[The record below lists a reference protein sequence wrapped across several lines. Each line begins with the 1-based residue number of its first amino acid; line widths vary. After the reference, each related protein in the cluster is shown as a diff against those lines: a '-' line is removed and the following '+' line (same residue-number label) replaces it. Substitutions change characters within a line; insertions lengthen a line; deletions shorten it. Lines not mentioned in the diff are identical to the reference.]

1 MSKFG
6 EGDRLLLVD
15 GSGYIFRAYF
25 SSLNVA
31 SDRFRYRSDN
41 TPVGAVHIFCHMLM
55 TDVLQSS
62 KKPTHIAVVF
72 DKSSKT
78 FRSELY
84 PSYKANRQATPED
97 LIPQFASTREATKA
111 FNIPCLEM
119 EGYEADDIIA
129 TLASQ
134 AKEAG
139 GEVTII
145 SSDKDLMQLVGEG
158 IVLYDTRKRQEIGPE
173 EVKKKFEVY
182 PDKVIDIQ
190 ALMGDSSDNIPGVPG
205 VGPKTAAGLINEYG
219 DLDTLLARRDE
230 IKKPKLRQVMDEN
243 ADNVLIYRKLV
254 TLLKDVPID
263 VTLDDLKLAPPQ
275 PKKLFDFLLA
285 QEFRTLVLRAAD
297 YLKVDPPELP
307 SRNLADGDTQSGEKP
322 LTPEEYKLV
331 NTMDSLNDLVDR
343 IYENGQVAISFQT
356 EGEESTAELIAL
368 GLAVKEQETFYLP
381 LRHVDTQGLL
391 RTDGSKFPDQIESNR
406 ALQTMQR
413 VFEDNSIL
421 KIGQNIKFLVKLL
434 SRQGIKVEIVDDIEV
449 ISFVANEGNHKF
461 DLAKAA
467 ESEFEFKAPVIS
479 DLLGT
484 GKNALPYSHTNI
496 YEAAKYSATTA
507 DIILRVWKHLRA
519 KLIHN
524 KVSTVYETLE
534 RPLIGILA
542 DMEETGIVVD
552 PKKLEELSGIFQEEL
567 TELAARIHAEAGEE
581 FLISSPKQLGKVL
594 FDKLQLPSDKAKTSS
609 GYKTGVDIL
618 EDLTDRGYKLPGLV
632 LDWRH
637 KAKLKSTYTD
647 ALQACINS
655 NTGRVHTSY
664 RLDGANTG
672 RLASINP
679 NLQNIP
685 IRTREGKQIR
695 EAFVARE
702 GYEIVSLDY
711 SQIELRILAY
721 MANVKGMKIAFR
733 EKMDIHQSTAS
744 QVFEIPLDEVS
755 SDMRRKA
762 KAINFG
768 IIYGI
773 SAFGLARNLQIPRK
787 EAGNFIEGYFSR
799 YPEIKQYMEKIV
811 GIAEQQNHVKTLFG
825 RKVGTSNIN
834 KGGPQKA
841 FARRA
846 AINAPIQGSAA
857 DIIRRAMV
865 RIPDVIGKLPAKL
878 LLQIHDE
885 LLFEVRQDAVPDLI
899 KVATRSMEKADH
911 PVVAIE
917 PGLVVD
923 SGVGKNWLEAH

>member
-1 MSKFG
+1 MRKFG
-6 EGDRLLLVD
+6 KGDRLLLVD

-41 TPVGAVHIFCHMLM
+41 TPVGAVHIFCHMLI
-55 TDVLQSS
+55 TDVLQSP

-72 DKSSKT
+72 DKSSTT
-78 FRSELY
+78 FRSEIY
-84 PSYKANRQATPED
+84 PSYKANRPPPPED
-97 LIPQFASTREATKA
+97 LVPQFASTREATRA

-119 EGYEADDIIA
+119 AGYEADDIIA
-129 TLASQ
+129 TLAMRGR
-134 AKEAG
+134 EAG

-145 SSDKDLMQLVGEG
+145 SSDKDMMQLVGDG
-158 IVLYDTRKRQEIGPE
+158 IVMYDTRKRQEIGPE
-173 EVKKKFEVY
+173 EVRKKFQVY
-182 PDKVIDIQ
+182 PDRVIDIQ

-205 VGPKTAAGLINEYG
+205 VGPKTAAALINEYG
-219 DLDTLLARRDE
+219 DLETLLQRRDE
-230 IKKPKLRQVMDEN
+230 IKKPKLRQVLDEN
-243 ADNVLIYRKLV
+243 AANVEIYRQLV
-254 TLLKDVPID
+254 TLHKNVPIE
-263 VTLDDLKLAPPQ
+263 VTLEDLELKPPE
-275 PKKLFDFLLA
+275 PKPLFDFLLA
-285 QEFRTLVLRAAD
+285 QEFRTLVRRAAE
-297 YLKVDPPELP
+297 YLKVEQPELP
-307 SRNLADGDTQSGEKP
+307 HRIAEEGSQPEKLSFKP
-322 LTPEEYKLV
+322 AEYKLV
-331 NTMDSLNDLVDR
+331 NSMASLDDLVAR
-343 IYENGQVAISFQT
+343 IYERGQVAISFES
-356 EGEESTAELIAL
+356 EGEEARADLIAL
-368 GLAVKEQETFYLP
+368 GFAVQEQETYYLP
-381 LRHVDTQGLL
+381 LKHVDTKGLL
-391 RTDGSKFPDQIESNR
+391 RTDGSTFPTQITLDA
-406 ALQTMQR
+406 ALETLQPMFKDR
-413 VFEDNSIL
+413 SIL
-421 KIGQNIKFLVKLL
+421 KIGQNIKFLLKILA
-434 SRQGIKVEIVDDIEV
+434 RKGIKVEIVDDIQ
-449 ISFVANEGNHKF
+449 IMSFVANEGNYKF
-461 DLAKAA
+461 DLAKIA
-467 ESEFEFKAPVIS
+467 ESEFDYKPTVIA
-479 DLLGT
+479 DLLGS
-484 GKNALPYSHTNI
+484 GKNAIPYSHSNI
-496 YEAAKYSATTA
+496 DEAAKYSATNA
-507 DIILRVWKHLRA
+507 DIILRVWQLLRQQ
-519 KLIHN
+519 LIEN
-524 KVSTVYETLE
+524 SVATVYETLE

-552 PKKLEELSGIFQEEL
+552 PGKLKELSAIFAR
-567 TELAARIHAEAGEE
+567 ELAELATKIHRMAGEE
-581 FLISSPKQLGKVL
+581 FLISSPKQLGTVL
-594 FDKLQLPSDKAKTSS
+594 FDKLGLPAEKAKTAT

-618 EDLTDRGYKLPGLV
+618 EDLTDRGFELPGLV

-647 ALQACINS
+647 ALQGFINP

-672 RLASINP
+672 RLSSINP

-721 MANVKGMKIAFR
+721 MANVKGMKEAFR
-733 EKMDIHQSTAS
+733 AKMDIHYATAS
-744 QVFEIPLDEVS
+744 QVFETPLEDVTPE
-755 SDMRRKA
+755 MRRKA

-787 EAGNFIEGYFSR
+787 DASEFIKGYFER
-799 YPEIKQYMEKIV
+799 YPEIKTYMDKIV
-811 GIAEQQNHVKTLFG
+811 GIAEQQKHVKTLFG
-825 RKVGTSNIN
+825 RKVGTPSIN

-865 RIPDVIGKLPAKL
+865 RIPDVINKIPAKM

-885 LLFEVRQDAVPDLI
+885 LLFEVRKDAVPDLI
-899 KVATRSMEKADH
+899 AVATKSMEKADR
-911 PVVAIE
+911 PVIAIE

>member
-1 MSKFG
+1 MRKFG

-55 TDVLQSS
+55 TDVLQSQ

-78 FRSELY
+78 FRSEIY
-84 PSYKANRQATPED
+84 PPYKANRPPPPED
-97 LIPQFASTREATKA
+97 LVPQFASTREATRA

-119 EGYEADDIIA
+119 AGYEADDIIA
-129 TLASQ
+129 TLAVRG
-134 AKEAG
+134 KEAG

-145 SSDKDLMQLVGEG
+145 SSDKDLMQLVGDG
-158 IVLYDTRKRQEIGPE
+158 IVMYDTRKRQEIGPE
-173 EVKKKFEVY
+173 EVKKKFQVY
-182 PDKVIDIQ
+182 PDRVIDIQ
-190 ALMGDSSDNIPGVPG
+190 ALMGDSSDNIPGIPG

-219 DLDTLLARRDE
+219 DLDTLLQRRDE
-230 IKKPKLRQVMDEN
+230 IKKPKLRQVLEEN
-243 ADNVLIYRKLV
+243 VANVQIYRQLV
-254 TLLKDVPID
+254 TLHQNVPIE
-263 VTLDDLKLAPPQ
+263 VTLEDLELAPPE
-275 PKKLFDFLLA
+275 PKPLFDFLLA
-285 QEFRTLVLRAAD
+285 QEFRTLVLRAAEH
-297 YLKVDPPELP
+297 LKVDPPELP
-307 SRNLADGDTQSGEKP
+307 SRNLQEGSQPEKLSFKP
-322 LTPEEYKLV
+322 TEFKLV
-331 NTMDSLNDLVDR
+331 NSMEGLNDLVDR
-343 IYENGQVAISFQT
+343 IYERGQVAISFET
-356 EGEESTAELIAL
+356 EGEEATADLIAL
-368 GLAVKEQETFYLP
+368 GLAVQEQETYYLP
-381 LRHVDTQGLL
+381 LKHVDTKGLL
-391 RTDGSKFPDQIESNR
+391 RTDGSTFPNQIAIDT
-406 ALQTMQR
+406 ALQALQPM
-413 VFEDNSIL
+413 FEDSSIL
-421 KIGQNIKFLVKLL
+421 KIGQNIKFLVKILA
-434 SRQGIKVEIVDDIEV
+434 RKGIRLQIVDDIQV
-449 ISFVANEGNHKF
+449 MSFVANEGNYKF
-461 DLAKAA
+461 DLAKIA
-467 ESEFEFKAPVIS
+467 ESEFGFKPTVIS
-479 DLLGT
+479 DFLGS
-484 GKNALPYSHTNI
+484 GKKAILYSHSNI
-496 YEAAKYSATTA
+496 DEAAKYSATNA
-507 DIILRVWKHLRA
+507 DIILRVWKHFRSQ
-519 KLIHN
+519 LIQN

-552 PKKLEELSGIFQEEL
+552 PRKLEELSAIFES
-567 TELAARIHAEAGEE
+567 ELAELATKIHGMAGEE
-581 FLISSPKQLGKVL
+581 FLISSPKQLGTVL
-594 FDKLQLPSDKAKTSS
+594 FDKLQLPSEKAKTAT

-618 EDLTDRGYKLPGLV
+618 EDLSDRGYELPGLV

-647 ALQACINS
+647 ALQGFINP

-672 RLASINP
+672 RLSSINP

-721 MANVKGMKIAFR
+721 MANVKGMKEAFR
-733 EKMDIHQSTAS
+733 EKMDIHYSTAS
-744 QVFEIPLDEVS
+744 QVFETPLEEVTPE
-755 SDMRRKA
+755 MRRKA

-787 EAGNFIEGYFSR
+787 DASAFIAGYFER
-799 YPEIKQYMEKIV
+799 YPEIKIYMEKIV
-811 GIAEQQNHVKTLFG
+811 GIAEQQKHVKTLFG
-825 RKVGTSNIN
+825 RKVGTPSIN
-834 KGGPQKA
+834 KSGPQKA

-865 RIPDVIGKLPAKL
+865 RIPEVISKLPAKM

-885 LLFEVRQDAVPDLI
+885 LLFEVRKDAVSDLI
-899 KVATRSMEKADH
+899 IVATKSMEKADH
-911 PVVAIE
+911 SVIAIE
-917 PGLVVD
+917 PGLVVE

>member
-1 MSKFG
+1 
-6 EGDRLLLVD
+6 
-15 GSGYIFRAYF
+15 
-25 SSLNVA
+25 
-31 SDRFRYRSDN
+31 
-41 TPVGAVHIFCHMLM
+41 
-55 TDVLQSS
+55 
-62 KKPTHIAVVF
+62 
-72 DKSSKT
+72 
-78 FRSELY
+78 
-84 PSYKANRQATPED
+84 
-97 LIPQFASTREATKA
+97 
-111 FNIPCLEM
+111 
-119 EGYEADDIIA
+119 
-129 TLASQ
+129 
-134 AKEAG
+134 
-139 GEVTII
+139 
-145 SSDKDLMQLVGEG
+145 
-158 IVLYDTRKRQEIGPE
+158 
-173 EVKKKFEVY
+173 
-182 PDKVIDIQ
+182 
-190 ALMGDSSDNIPGVPG
+190 
-205 VGPKTAAGLINEYG
+205 
-219 DLDTLLARRDE
+219 
-230 IKKPKLRQVMDEN
+230 
-243 ADNVLIYRKLV
+243 
-254 TLLKDVPID
+254 
-263 VTLDDLKLAPPQ
+263 
-275 PKKLFDFLLA
+275 
-285 QEFRTLVLRAAD
+285 
-297 YLKVDPPELP
+297 
-307 SRNLADGDTQSGEKP
+307 EKP
-322 LTPEEYKLV
+322 LNPEEYKLV
-331 NTMDSLNDLVDR
+331 NTMDSLNELVDR

-391 RTDGSKFPDQIESNR
+391 RTDGSKFPDQIDFNS
-406 ALQTMQR
+406 ALQTLQR

-434 SRQGIKVEIVDDIEV
+434 ARQGIKVEIVDDIEV

-461 DLAKAA
+461 DLAKVAA
-467 ESEFEFKAPVIS
+467 TEFEFKAPVIS

-484 GKNALPYSHTNI
+484 GKNASPFSHTNI

-507 DIILRVWKHLRA
+507 DIILRVWKHLRT

-542 DMEETGIVVD
+542 EMEETGIVVD
-552 PKKLEELSGIFQEEL
+552 PKKLEELSGTFQEEL
-567 TELAARIHAEAGEE
+567 TELAARIYAEAGEE
-581 FLISSPKQLGKVL
+581 FLISSPKQLGTVL
-594 FDKLQLPSDKAKTSS
+594 FDKLQLPSDKAKTAS

-618 EDLTDRGYKLPGLV
+618 EDLTDRGHKLPGLV

-647 ALQACINS
+647 ALQTCINP

-685 IRTREGKQIR
+685 IRTSEGKQIR

-744 QVFEIPLDEVS
+744 QVFEIPLGEVS

-787 EAGNFIEGYFSR
+787 EASNFIEGYFSR

-825 RKVGTSNIN
+825 RKVGTPSIN

-865 RIPDVIGKLPAKL
+865 RIPDVISKLPAKL

-885 LLFEVRQDAVPDLI
+885 LLFEVRKDAVPDLI
-899 KVATRSMEKADH
+899 EVATKKKKKADR

>member
-1 MSKFG
+1 MRKFG

-55 TDVLQSS
+55 TDVLQSPR
-62 KKPTHIAVVF
+62 KPTHIAVVF
-72 DKSSKT
+72 DKSSIT
-78 FRSELY
+78 FRSEIY
-84 PSYKANRQATPED
+84 PPYKANRPPPPED
-97 LIPQFASTREATKA
+97 LVPQFASTREATRA

-129 TLASQ
+129 TLAKQ
-134 AKEAG
+134 GKEAG

-145 SSDKDLMQLVGEG
+145 SSDKDLMQLVGDG
-158 IVLYDTRKRQEIGPE
+158 IVMYDTRKRQKIGPE
-173 EVKKKFEVY
+173 EVKKKFQVY
-182 PDKVIDIQ
+182 PDRVIDIQ

-219 DLDTLLARRDE
+219 DLDTLLQRLEE
-230 IKKPKLRQVMDEN
+230 IKKPKLRQVLEEN
-243 ADNVLIYRKLV
+243 AANVQIYRQLV
-254 TLLKDVPID
+254 TLHQNVPID
-263 VTLDDLKLAPPQ
+263 VTLEDLELAPPE
-275 PKKLFDFLLA
+275 PKPLFDFLLA
-285 QEFRTLVLRAAD
+285 QEFRTLVLRAAE

-307 SRNLADGDTQSGEKP
+307 ARNLQEGTQPEKLSFKP
-322 LTPEEYKLV
+322 TEFRLV
-331 NTMDSLNDLVDR
+331 NSMEGLNDLVAR
-343 IYENGQVAISFQT
+343 IYERGQVAISFET
-356 EGEESTAELIAL
+356 EGEESTADLIAL
-368 GLAVKEQETFYLP
+368 GLAVQEQETYYLP
-381 LRHVDTQGLL
+381 LKHVDTKGLL
-391 RTDGSKFPDQIESNR
+391 RTDGSKFPNQVSVDT
-406 ALQTMQR
+406 ALETLQPM
-413 VFEDNSIL
+413 FEDRSIL
-421 KIGQNIKFLVKLL
+421 KIGQNIKFLVKILA
-434 SRQGIKVEIVDDIEV
+434 RKGIRLKIVDDIQV
-449 ISFVANEGNHKF
+449 MSFVAKEGNYKF
-461 DLAKAA
+461 DLAKIA
-467 ESEFEFKAPVIS
+467 ENEFGFKPTVLA
-479 DLLGT
+479 DLLGS
-484 GKNALPYSHTNI
+484 GKKAIPYSHSNI
-496 YEAAKYSATTA
+496 DDAAKYSATNA
-507 DIILRVWKHLRA
+507 DIILRVWKLLRPQ
-519 KLIHN
+519 LIEN

-534 RPLIGILA
+534 KPLIGILA
-542 DMEETGIVVD
+542 EMEETGIVVD
-552 PKKLEELSGIFQEEL
+552 PNKLKELSAIFESEL
-567 TELAARIHAEAGEE
+567 AELAAKIHDMAGEE
-581 FLISSPKQLGKVL
+581 FLISSPKQLGTVL
-594 FDKLQLPSDKAKTSS
+594 FDKLELPSDKARTAT

-618 EDLTDRGYKLPGLV
+618 ENLTDRGYELPGLV
-632 LDWRH
+632 LEWRH

-647 ALQACINS
+647 ALQTCINPS
-655 NTGRVHTSY
+655 TGRVHTSY

-672 RLASINP
+672 RLSSINP

-721 MANVKGMKIAFR
+721 MANVKGMKEAFR
-733 EKMDIHQSTAS
+733 EKMDIHYSTAS
-744 QVFEIPLDEVS
+744 QVFETPLEEVTPE
-755 SDMRRKA
+755 MRRKA

-787 EAGNFIEGYFSR
+787 DASEFIKGYFER
-799 YPEIKQYMEKIV
+799 YPEIKIYMDKIV

-825 RKVGTSNIN
+825 RKVGTPSIN
-834 KGGPQKA
+834 KSGPQKA
-841 FARRA
+841 FAKRA

-865 RIPDVIGKLPAKL
+865 RIPDVISKLPGKM

-899 KVATRSMEKADH
+899 AVATKSMEKADH
-911 PVVAIE
+911 PVIAIE